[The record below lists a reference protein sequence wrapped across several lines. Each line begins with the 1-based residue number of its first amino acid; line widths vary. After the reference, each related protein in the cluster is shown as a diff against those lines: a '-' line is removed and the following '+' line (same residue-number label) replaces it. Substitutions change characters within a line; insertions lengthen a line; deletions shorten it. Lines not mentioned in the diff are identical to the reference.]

1 VKPLEVKV
9 PHALERDEVRRRLDE
24 AVVKAR
30 DAYADQV
37 RDLEATWESE
47 DRLRVLLTVMG
58 IEIESEIE
66 ILVHELVVRLELPA
80 MAALFSGRIR
90 DGIQERLGGLLG
102 SQPA

>member
-1 VKPLEVKV
+1 MKPLEVKV